1 MSSHDEQEITQDTAV
16 DERVQEVLD
25 KVIETRNNN
34 GDSLTED
41 EIFEE
46 LENDDDFAVASFR
59 EKRMEQLKQEMMKL
73 QEMRQNDHGSCTE
86 ILSEKEILKI
96 TTTSKLC
103 VVHFFHK
110 EFRRCKIMD
119 KHLTTIAQ
127 RHFKTKF
134 VKIDVEN
141 ANFLVTKLGI
151 QVLPCV
157 ISFVDGIVIDR
168 IVGFED
174 LGNTDSFTTA
184 ALELS
189 LSKSGVISLP
199 ETPKKNERKSIF
211 GFAETNEEDYDD
223 D

>member
-1 MSSHDEQEITQDTAV
+1 MSSYNEQELTQNEAV

-34 GDSLTED
+34 GGSLTED

-46 LENDDDFAVASFR
+46 LENDDDFAIASFR
-59 EKRMEQLKQEMMKL
+59 EQRMEQLKQEMMKL
-73 QEMRQNDHGSCTE
+73 QEMRQNDHGSYTE

-110 EFRRCKIMD
+110 EFRRCQIMD
-119 KHLTTIAQ
+119 KHLT
-127 RHFKTKF
+127 F

-141 ANFLVTKLGI
+141 ANFLVVKLGI

-157 ISFVDGIVIDR
+157 ISFVDGIVVDR
-168 IVGFED
+168 IIGFEG
-174 LGNTDSFTTA
+174 LGNTDSFTTTT
-184 ALELS
+184 LELS
-189 LSKSGVISLP
+189 LSKS
-199 ETPKKNERKSIF
+199 ETPKKTERKSIF
-211 GFAETNEEDYDD
+211 GFAEANEEDYDD